1 MQGGFCT
8 GEERGGG
15 AEEEDVFV
23 EGALE
28 GEDADGDG
36 GHWGQDFFIGGAEF
50 RTWLSPGGAGEVL

>member
-1 MQGGFCT
+1 MRGGFCR

-36 GHWGQDFFIGGAEF
+36 GHWREEFFWGSGI
-50 RTWLSPGGAGEVL
+50 